1 MIRERQ
7 ILRARRPW
15 AAAAAMLLAAAQA
28 LALNVVA
35 LREEAYVKGP
45 SVFLGDVADIQGD
58 DAAALAKLEIVP
70 AASPGAVKRIN
81 ASLLRSRLVSA
92 GYDVQQFEITGA
104 ENVNATTLSIEL
116 SKEMLVDDLRRFVVS
131 EMPWDATDATVD
143 IEMPSAGLTV
153 PEGDVALEWSPTPLY
168 RYLGKGTIRGEVV
181 VDGEV
186 RDVVYCKVDVQAF
199 GDVVVTTKDIPR
211 GSIISQSDLVLE
223 KRAMSAMRDG
233 YYQDPQELVGMVA
246 RSTIFPDTVL
256 TSRHVMPRRIIKR
269 NQIVTVEVQ
278 VGALI
283 VRDRAL
289 AMSNAAA
296 GDIIICRRMNSKE
309 EFQGVV
315 RKDGVVVVQ

>member
-81 ASLLRSRLVSA
+81 ASLLRSRLVSS

-153 PEGDVALEWSPTPLY
+153 PEGDNPEIDGAAVSLGAAGVVTAGAVAL
-168 RYLGKGTIRGEVV
+168 
-181 VDGEV
+181 
-186 RDVVYCKVDVQAF
+186 
-199 GDVVVTTKDIPR
+199 
-211 GSIISQSDLVLE
+211 
-223 KRAMSAMRDG
+223 
-233 YYQDPQELVGMVA
+233 
-246 RSTIFPDTVL
+246 
-256 TSRHVMPRRIIKR
+256 
-269 NQIVTVEVQ
+269 
-278 VGALI
+278 GAT
-283 VRDRAL
+283 
-289 AMSNAAA
+289 
-296 GDIIICRRMNSKE
+296 
-309 EFQGVV
+309 
-315 RKDGVVVVQ
+315 